1 MKIKWTDWLLFAGL
15 CLIWGSSFILMKK
28 GMFNGAGQP
37 TLSAY
42 HVAALRML
50 SAGIILCPLVFRE
63 IKNINIKTIGI
74 IFLTAVC
81 GSFIPAFL
89 FCIAETKI
97 NSAFAGTLNS
107 LTPLFVI
114 IAGASLFNNKTTVRK
129 MTGVVIG
136 LTGSI
141 LLFLSQGNRALDYN
155 GYALFIL
162 LATILYGINVNI
174 VQHHLKGVSS
184 IKIAVIGFSALMP
197 FSLTVLYFS
206 GYFTLP
212 LLQKDY
218 LISTLYSSILG
229 IGGTA
234 IATIIFYV
242 LVKRTSALFSSL
254 VTYGIPFVA
263 IGWGLL
269 AGEDVTIMELLSLAV
284 ILSGVYITRRQ

>member
-1 MKIKWTDWLLFAGL
+1 MKIKWKDWLLFAGL

-50 SAGIILCPLVFRE
+50 SAGIILCPLIFRE
-63 IKNINIKTIGI
+63 IKNINIKTIGVI
-74 IFLTAVC
+74 LLTALC
-81 GSFIPAFL
+81 GSFFPAFL

-97 NSAFAGTLNS
+97 NSALAGTLNS

-114 IAGASLFNNKTTVRK
+114 IAGASLFHNKTTARK
-129 MTGVVIG
+129 IIGVVVG
-136 LTGSI
+136 LTGSLL
-141 LLFLSQGNRALDYN
+141 LLFSQGNRALDYN

-162 LATILYGINVNI
+162 FATILYGINVNI
-174 VQHHLKGVSS
+174 VQHYLKGISS
-184 IKIAVIGFSALMP
+184 IKIAVIGFSALIP
-197 FSLTVLYFS
+197 FSLIVLYFS
-206 GYFTLP
+206 GYFALP

-218 LISTLYSSILG
+218 LVSTLYSSLLG

-269 AGEDVTIMELLSLAV
+269 AGEEVTIMELFSLAI
-284 ILSGVYITRRQ
+284 ILSGVYITRR

>member
-1 MKIKWTDWLLFAGL
+1 MKIKWKDWLLFAGL

-50 SAGIILCPLVFRE
+50 SAGIILCPLIFRE
-63 IKNINIKTIGI
+63 IKNINIKTIGVI
-74 IFLTAVC
+74 LLTALC
-81 GSFIPAFL
+81 GSFFPAFL

-97 NSAFAGTLNS
+97 NSALAGTLNS

-114 IAGASLFNNKTTVRK
+114 IAGASLFHNKTTARK
-129 MTGVVIG
+129 IIGVVVG
-136 LTGSI
+136 LTGS
-141 LLFLSQGNRALDYN
+141 LLLLLSQGNRALDYN

-162 LATILYGINVNI
+162 FATILYGINVNI
-174 VQHHLKGVSS
+174 VQHYLKGISS
-184 IKIAVIGFSALMP
+184 IKIAVIGFSALIP
-197 FSLTVLYFS
+197 FSLIVLYFS
-206 GYFTLP
+206 GYFALP

-218 LISTLYSSILG
+218 LVSTLYSSLLG

-269 AGEDVTIMELLSLAV
+269 AGEEVTIMELFSLAI
-284 ILSGVYITRRQ
+284 ILSGVYITRR